1 MKTGHVG
8 LNVRNLEK
16 SLSFYEDVFGLEI
29 IRESN
34 ENGKKFAFLGLNG
47 NITITLWEQSQT
59 EFSKNHSGLH
69 HLAFEADSIEIV
81 KSIEKKLVNRGTEM
95 IYQGITPH
103 EEGAASGGIFFL
115 DPDGIRLEIYTPSG
129 TESQDQH
136 ETEGPACGFF

>member
-8 LNVRNLEK
+8 LNVKNLKK
-16 SLSFYEDVFGLEI
+16 SLLFYTDVFGLET

-34 ENGKKFAFLGLNG
+34 ENGKIFAFLGHNG

-69 HLAFEADSIEIV
+69 HLAFEADSIEVV
-81 KSIEKKLVNRGTEM
+81 KSMEKKVVSMGAKM
-95 IYQGITPH
+95 IYHGITSH
-103 EEGAASGGIFFL
+103 EEGSESGGIFFL

-129 TESQDQH
+129 IQSHVDNNS
-136 ETEGPACGFF
+136 EGPACGFF